1 MIWKTKQKILF
12 KALEDLSGCPIKDIL
27 SDSRRLEL
35 VRARA
40 VIIYYLRTEER
51 MSLQAI
57 GDILGRDHSTIN
69 SSIHKIKT
77 DKFLMTQFNNYKEKI
92 YELI

>member
-1 MIWKTKQKILF
+1 MIWKTKKRILF
-12 KALEDLSGCPIKDIL
+12 KALEDISGYSITDIL
-27 SDSRRLEL
+27 SDSRRAEL

-51 MSLQAI
+51 MSLKAI
-57 GDILGRDHSTIN
+57 GDILGRDHSTVDSALKKVN
-69 SSIHKIKT
+69 KDGYLLS
-77 DKFLMTQFNNYKEKI
+77 LFNNYKERI

>member
-12 KALEDLSGCPIKDIL
+12 KALEDISGYSIKDII
-27 SDSRRLEL
+27 SNSRRSEL
-35 VRARA
+35 VKARA

-51 MSLQAI
+51 MSLTRI
-57 GDILGRDHSTIN
+57 GYILRRDHSTIDN
-69 SSIHKIKT
+69 SIKMIVR
-77 DKFLMTQFNNYKEKI
+77 DEHLMKTFNNYKERI

>member
-12 KALEDLSGCPIKDIL
+12 KALEDVSGYSIKDIL
-27 SDSRRLEL
+27 SDSRRSEL

-40 VIIYYLRTEER
+40 VLIYYLRKEER
-51 MSLQAI
+51 MSLKAI
-57 GDILGRDHSTIN
+57 GDILGRDHSTID
-69 SSIHKIKT
+69 SAIKRIKK
-77 DKFLMTQFNNYKEKI
+77 DDYLLSVFNNYKERI

>member
-12 KALEDLSGCPIKDIL
+12 KTLEDVSGYPIKDIL

-40 VIIYYLRTEER
+40 VIIYFLRTEER
-51 MSLQAI
+51 MSLSAI

-69 SSIHKIKT
+69 FAIHKIKT
-77 DKFLMTQFNNYKEKI
+77 DKFLMNLFNNYKEKI